1 MDKSLTAA
9 GLDLGNTWTNICIS
23 WPGCPDGLVAKIP
36 SRYAYEC
43 PPGQINTSGQL
54 GKAQA
59 FWLRFIQENGSDLRL
74 WFGQD
79 ILAIPSIQK
88 LDDMKYDPG
97 HISIL
102 FRGALHQW
110 EQTHKGGLHKVD
122 LARLGRLNVVASMP
136 PGLYQDTKTFNKAKG
151 AYRLAFNGK
160 SKQSHQKIRGEQT
173 VQIVTQFGGLQQ
185 EAVAWGEKKPK
196 RGEWVLT
203 VDLGGGTEDY
213 ALFNG
218 STIPYKTKTSNTG
231 LLHIY
236 QQINPVDPGAAELV
250 ILRNKKSPLPDQ
262 LLTHYS
268 EVEWRIQSF
277 IRRLPVKISRIYI
290 IGGGAALMPAS
301 AQKTIKQLTSGVFI
315 SDEYATCRANW
326 LKAGGKQCSSS

>member
-1 MDKSLTAA
+1 MDKSLTAV
-9 GLDLGNTWTNICIS
+9 GFDLGNTWTNVCVS

-36 SRYAYEC
+36 SRYAYEE

-79 ILAIPSIQK
+79 TLAIPSTQK
-88 LDDMKYDPG
+88 LDRAKYVSG

-102 FRGALHQW
+102 FRAALHRW
-110 EQTHKGGLHKVD
+110 EQTHKEGQHKVN
-122 LARLGRLNVVASMP
+122 LTRLGRLNVVASMP

-160 SKQSHQKIRGEQT
+160 TRQAHQKIRGDKGT

-185 EAVAWGEKKPK
+185 EAVAWGKEKPK

-203 VDLGGGTEDY
+203 VDLGGGTEIY

-218 STIPYKTKTSNTG
+218 SDIPYKTKTSNTG
-231 LLHIY
+231 LLHVF
-236 QQINPVDPGAAELV
+236 QRINPVDPGASELV
-250 ILRNKKSPLPDQ
+250 ILRNKKGPLPNQ

-268 EVEWRIQSF
+268 EVEWRIQTF
-277 IRRLPVKISRIYI
+277 LRRLPVEVSRLYI

-301 AQKTIKQLTSGVFI
+301 AQKTIKQLASDVFI

-326 LKAGGKQCSSS
+326 LKAGGR